1 MNAIARERPITIAI
15 LAIGGQGGGVLTDWL
30 IALAERN
37 GWYVQATSV
46 AGVAQ
51 RTGATIYY
59 LEMIPAVAGRTP
71 VLSMMPAPGDV
82 DIVIAAELM
91 EAGRAIQ
98 RGLVS
103 PDRTTLIASSH
114 RALGILEKTAPGDGI
129 ASSEKVAAIARTKAK
144 RFISHDLQRLAEA
157 HNSVISASLF
167 GALAASGALP
177 FSRESFEAAI
187 GAGGKGVAASLAAFS
202 AAAEAVALGGGAPA
216 MAALGDAAQA
226 AMPSAMPSPPSTQPT
241 GGSGKERLEFGR
253 AVDRI
258 ARDIPAE
265 AREMAL
271 IGLRHVTDFQDAAYG
286 HLYLDRLT
294 ELAALDRARGGA
306 ERSYALTREAA
317 KYLARAMA
325 YDDVI
330 HVADLKTRSS
340 RFARVRAEARLDEDQ
355 VIHVTEFM
363 HPRVEE
369 ICGTLPARLGKAIE
383 ARPRL
388 TRMIDRLFNK
398 GRRVRTDGIFWFVTL
413 YALAGM
419 RRYRRALL
427 RHEVEE
433 AHIAEWLATVRRAFA
448 ANYELGVEIVRC
460 RRLIKGYSDTRA
472 RAESKYGKVL
482 SALPLV
488 ENRADGADW
497 IRRLREAA
505 LLDEDGKA
513 LDGAL
518 KTVASI

>member
-15 LAIGGQGGGVLTDWL
+15 LAIGGQGGGVLTEWL
-30 IALAERN
+30 IALAEQN

-129 ASSEKVAAIARTKAK
+129 ASSEKVAAIAKTKAK

-157 HNSVISASLF
+157 NNSVISASLF

-177 FSRESFEAAI
+177 FSRDSFEATI
-187 GAGGKGVAASLAAFS
+187 RAGGKGIGPSLAAF
-202 AAAEAVALGGGAPA
+202 AAGAEAVALGETAPTTEPTRA
-216 MAALGDAAQA
+216 TTAAAK
-226 AMPSAMPSPPSTQPT
+226 PI
-241 GGSGKERLEFGR
+241 GGSDKENGEYTR
-253 AVDRI
+253 AVDRV
-258 ARDIPAE
+258 ARDIPVE
-265 AREMAL
+265 AREMARV
-271 IGLRHVTDFQDAAYG
+271 GLQHVTDFQDPAYG

-294 ELAALDRARGGA
+294 ELAVLDRARGGA
-306 ERSYALTREAA
+306 DRSYALTREAA
-317 KYLARAMA
+317 KYLANAMA

-330 HVADLKTRSS
+330 RVADLKTRSS
-340 RFARVRAEARLDEDQ
+340 RFARVRSESRANDDQ

-369 ICGTLPARLGKAIE
+369 ICGTMPARLGRAIE
-383 ARPRL
+383 ARPKL
-388 TRMIDRLFNK
+388 TRAIDRMFNK
-398 GRRVRTDGIFWFVTL
+398 GRHVRTDGIFWFMAL
-413 YALAGM
+413 YSLAGM
-419 RRYRRALL
+419 RRFRRSLL

-433 AHIAEWLATVRRAFA
+433 AHVAEWLAAVRRAFA
-448 ANYELGVEIVRC
+448 ANYDLGVEVVRC

-488 ENRADGADW
+488 ENRADGPDW

-518 KTVASI
+518 KTVVSL

>member
-30 IALAERN
+30 IGLAEAN

-114 RALGILEKTAPGDGI
+114 RALGILEKTAPGDAI
-129 ASSEKVAAIARTKAK
+129 ASSEKVAAIARQKAK
-144 RFISHDLQRLAEA
+144 RFIAHDLERLAEK
-157 HNSVISASLF
+157 NGSVISASLF
-167 GALAASGALP
+167 GALAAAEVLP
-177 FSRESFEAAI
+177 FPREAFEATI
-187 GAGGKGVAASLAAFS
+187 RAGGKGVEASLAAFG
-202 AAAEAVALGGGAPA
+202 AGAEAVALGESAPA
-216 MAALGDAAQA
+216 AKPDKPAKAE
-226 AMPSAMPSPPSTQPT
+226 PRPV
-241 GGSGKERLEFGR
+241 GGSAKEHAAYDR
-253 AVDRI
+253 AAARI
-258 ARDIPAE
+258 AAEFPAE
-265 AREMAL
+265 TRTMIL
-271 IGLRHVTDFQDAAYG
+271 TGLRHVVDFQDAAYG

-294 ELAALDRARGGA
+294 ELLTLDRARGGND
-306 ERSYALTREAA
+306 RGYLLTQEAA

-330 HVADLKTRSS
+330 RVADLKTRSS
-340 RFARVRAEARLDEDQ
+340 RLARVRNEAQVGDDQ
-355 VIHVTEFM
+355 VVHVTEFM

-369 ICGTLPARLGKAIE
+369 ICGTLPARLGRAIE
-383 ARPRL
+383 NRPRL
-388 TRMIDRLFNK
+388 VRTIDRVFNR
-398 GRRVRTDGIFWFVTL
+398 GRHVRTDSIAWFLTL

-419 RRYRRALL
+419 RRYRRSLL
-427 RHEVEE
+427 RHAVEE
-433 AHIAEWLATVRRAFA
+433 AHIAGWLAAIRRAAA
-448 ANYELGVEIVRC
+448 ANYDLAVEVVRC
-460 RRLIKGYSDTRA
+460 RRLIKGYSDTRSRGDA
-472 RAESKYGKVL
+472 KYDKVI

-488 ENRADGADW
+488 EARTDGADW
-497 IRRLREAA
+497 LRRLREAA
-505 LLDEDGKA
+505 LLDEAGKE

-518 KTVASI
+518 KTVATL

>member
-30 IALAERN
+30 IALAEQN

-129 ASSEKVAAIARTKAK
+129 ASSEKVAAIARSKAK

-157 HNSVISASLF
+157 NSSVISASLF
-167 GALAASGALP
+167 GALAGSGALP
-177 FSRESFEAAI
+177 FSRESFEATI
-187 GAGGKGVAASLAAFS
+187 RAGGKGVEPSLAAF
-202 AAAEAVALGGGAPA
+202 AAGAEAVALGEVAPVAA
-216 MAALGDAAQA
+216 MAAKPAGMAAQ
-226 AMPSAMPSPPSTQPT
+226 PI
-241 GGSGKERLEFGR
+241 GGSARERVAYGR
-253 AVDRI
+253 AAERV
-258 ARDIPAE
+258 ARDIPVE
-265 AREMAL
+265 AQEMARV
-271 IGLRHVTDFQDAAYG
+271 GLQHVTDFQDAAYG

-306 ERSYALTREAA
+306 ERSYTLTREAA

-330 HVADLKTRSS
+330 RVADLKTRSS
-340 RFARVRAEARLDEDQ
+340 RFTRVRSEARVGNDQ

-369 ICGTLPARLGKAIE
+369 ICGTLPARLGRAIE
-383 ARPRL
+383 MRPRFARL
-388 TRMIDRLFNK
+388 IDRMFNK
-398 GRRVRTDGIFWFVTL
+398 GRHVRTDGIFWFMAI
-413 YALAGM
+413 YALGGM
-419 RRYRRALL
+419 RRFRRALR
-427 RHEVEE
+427 RHEIED
-433 AHIAEWLATVRRAFA
+433 AHITAWLATVRRAFA
-448 ANYELGVEIVRC
+448 ANYDLGVEVVRC

-488 ENRADGADW
+488 ESRPDGADW

-518 KTVASI
+518 RTVASI

>member
-59 LEMIPAVAGRTP
+59 LEMIPAIAGRTP

-82 DIVIAAELM
+82 DVVIAAELM

-129 ASSEKVAAIARTKAK
+129 ANAEKVAAIAKAKAK
-144 RFISHDLQRLAEA
+144 RFIAHDLQRLAEA

-177 FSRESFEAAI
+177 FTREAFEATI
-187 GAGGKGVAASLAAFS
+187 RAGGKGVEPSLAAFS
-202 AAAEAVALGGGAPA
+202 AGAEAVALGERP
-216 MAALGDAAQA
+216 
-226 AMPSAMPSPPSTQPT
+226 PSAKPEPKPRAEPKPV
-241 GGSGKERLEFGR
+241 GGSARERAEYDR
-253 AVDRI
+253 AVARVAAEFPADAHAMI
-258 ARDIPAE
+258 AT
-265 AREMAL
+265 
-271 IGLRHVTDFQDAAYG
+271 GLRHVVDFQDAAYG
-286 HLYLDRLT
+286 HLYLDRLA
-294 ELAALDRARGGA
+294 ELLTLDRARGGDA
-306 ERSYALTREAA
+306 RGFALTNAAA

-330 HVADLKTRSS
+330 RVADLKTRAT
-340 RFARVRAEARLDEDQ
+340 RFARVRDEARAKDDE

-369 ICGTLPARLGKAIE
+369 ICGTMPARLGRAIE

-388 TRMIDRLFNK
+388 TRAVDRVFTR
-398 GRRVRTDGIFWFVTL
+398 GRHLRTDGVVSFLTL
-413 YALAGM
+413 WSLAGM
-419 RRYRRALL
+419 RRFRRSLL

-433 AHIAEWLATVRRAFA
+433 AHIAAWLGTVRRAVA
-448 ANYELGVEIVRC
+448 ANYDLGVEVVRC
-460 RRLIKGYSDTRA
+460 QRLIKGYSDTRA
-472 RAESKYGKVL
+472 RAGSKYGKVL

-488 ENRADGADW
+488 ESRADGADW
-497 IRRLREAA
+497 IRRLRESA
-505 LLDEDGKA
+505 LKDEDGKE

-518 KTVASI
+518 KTVASL

>member
-1 MNAIARERPITIAI
+1 MNAIARERPITIAV
-15 LAIGGQGGGVLTDWL
+15 LAIGGQGGGVLTEWL
-30 IALAERN
+30 IALAEQN

-129 ASSEKVAAIARTKAK
+129 ASSETVARIARQKAK

-157 HNSVISASLF
+157 NDSVISASLF
-167 GALAASGALP
+167 GALAGSGALP
-177 FSRESFEAAI
+177 FSRDSFEAAVR
-187 GAGGKGVAASLAAFS
+187 AGGKGAAASLAAF
-202 AAAEAVALGGGAPA
+202 AAGAEAVALGETAPTTPGQGA
-216 MAALGDAAQA
+216 
-226 AMPSAMPSPPSTQPT
+226 TPT
-241 GGSGKERLEFGR
+241 PTEPIGGSDKERTAYAGALARVAAEFP
-253 AVDRI
+253 V
-258 ARDIPAE
+258 E
-265 AREMAL
+265 AREMIAT
-271 IGLRHVTDFQDAAYG
+271 GLRHVVDFQDAAYG
-286 HLYLDRLT
+286 GLYLDRLA
-294 ELAALDRARGGA
+294 ELAALDRSRGGA

-330 HVADLKTRSS
+330 RVADLKTRAA
-340 RFARVRAEARLDEDQ
+340 RFARVRAEARAQVDQ
-355 VIHVTEFM
+355 VIHVTEYM

-369 ICGTLPARLGKAIE
+369 ICGTMPARLGKAIE
-383 ARPRL
+383 ARPTL
-388 TRMIDRLFNK
+388 TRALDRMFNK
-398 GRRVRTDGIFWFVTL
+398 GRHVRTDGVFWFVAL
-413 YALAGM
+413 YSLAGM
-419 RRYRRALL
+419 RRFRRSLL

-433 AHIAEWLATVRRAFA
+433 AHIADWLATVRRAFA
-448 ANYELGVEIVRC
+448 ADYDLGVEVVCC

-482 SALPLV
+482 SALPLL
-488 ENRADGADW
+488 EARRDGADW
-497 IRRLREAA
+497 LRRLRESA

-513 LDGAL
+513 LDGAIR
-518 KTVASI
+518 TVASL

>member
-59 LEMIPAVAGRTP
+59 LEMIPAEAGRTP

-129 ASSEKVAAIARTKAK
+129 ASSEKVAAIARIKAK

-157 HNSVISASLF
+157 NDSVISASLF
-167 GALAASGALP
+167 GALADSGALP
-177 FSRESFEAAI
+177 FGRDSFEATI
-187 GAGGKGVAASLAAFS
+187 RDGGKGVAASLAAF
-202 AAAEAVALGGGAPA
+202 AAGAEAVALGETAPTTPA
-216 MAALGDAAQA
+216 TKATTAQ
-226 AMPSAMPSPPSTQPT
+226 TQPT
-241 GGSGKERLEFGR
+241 GGSDRERTAYAR
-253 AVDRI
+253 AV
-258 ARDIPAE
+258 ARVSTEFPDE
-265 AREMAL
+265 AREMIAT
-271 IGLRHVTDFQDAAYG
+271 GLRHVADFQDAAYG
-286 HLYLDRLT
+286 HLYLDRLA
-294 ELAALDRARGGA
+294 EFAVLDRARGGA

-330 HVADLKTRSS
+330 RVADLKTRAS
-340 RFARVRAEARLDEDQ
+340 RFVRVRSEARAQEDQ
-355 VIHVTEFM
+355 VIHVTEYM
-363 HPRVEE
+363 HPRIEE
-369 ICGTLPARLGKAIE
+369 ICGTMPVRLGKAIE
-383 ARPRL
+383 ARPGL
-388 TRMIDRLFNK
+388 TRALDRVFNK
-398 GRRVRTDGIFWFVTL
+398 GRHVRTDGIFWFTAL

-419 RRYRRALL
+419 RRFRRSLL

-433 AHIAEWLATVRRAFA
+433 AHIAEWLATVRRAFD
-448 ANYELGVEIVRC
+448 ANYDLGVEVLRC
-460 RRLIKGYSDTRA
+460 RRLIKGYSDTRE

-482 SALPLV
+482 SALPLL
-488 ENRADGADW
+488 ENRSDGADW
-497 IRRLREAA
+497 LRRLREAA

-518 KTVASI
+518 KTVASL

>member
-15 LAIGGQGGGVLTDWL
+15 LAIGGQGGGVLTEWL
-30 IALAERN
+30 IALAEQN

-129 ASSEKVAAIARTKAK
+129 ADSEKVAGIARAKAK
-144 RFISHDLQRLAEA
+144 RFIVHDLQRLAEA
-157 HNSVISASLF
+157 NGSVISASLF
-167 GALAASGALP
+167 GALSASGALP
-177 FSRESFEAAI
+177 FTREAFEATI
-187 GAGGKGVAASLAAFS
+187 RAGGIGIAPSLAAFS
-202 AAAEAVALGGGAPA
+202 ASAEAVALGDGRSEPKAERALKAEPKPVGGTA
-216 MAALGDAAQA
+216 
-226 AMPSAMPSPPSTQPT
+226 
-241 GGSGKERLEFGR
+241 KERAGYDR
-253 AVDRI
+253 ALARI
-258 ARDIPAE
+258 AGEFPAE
-265 AREMAL
+265 TQAMIAT
-271 IGLRHVTDFQDAAYG
+271 GLRHVVDFQDAAYG
-286 HLYLDRLT
+286 HLYLDRLG
-294 ELAALDRARGGA
+294 ELLTLDRTRGGGD
-306 ERSYALTREAA
+306 RRYALTREAA

-330 HVADLKTRSS
+330 RVADLKTRST
-340 RFARVRAEARLDEDQ
+340 RFARVRDEARAGDDQ

-369 ICGTLPARLGKAIE
+369 ICGAMPARLGRAIE
-383 ARPRL
+383 ARPKLSRA
-388 TRMIDRLFNK
+388 IDRMFNK
-398 GRRVRTDGIFWFVTL
+398 GRHVRTDGIFWFAAL
-413 YALAGM
+413 YSLSGM
-419 RRYRRALL
+419 RRFRRSLL

-433 AHIAEWLATVRRAFA
+433 AHVAAWLAAVRRGLA
-448 ANYELGVEIVRC
+448 ANYDLGIEVVRC
-460 RRLIKGYSDTRA
+460 RRLIKGYSDTHA
-472 RAESKYGKVL
+472 RGETKYGKVIG
-482 SALPLV
+482 ALPLV
-488 ENRADGADW
+488 ENRPDAADW

-505 LLDEDGKA
+505 LLDEEGKE

-518 KTVASI
+518 KTVASL